1 MYATHVTVPGISHP
15 TMESIITAPRSQRMP
30 SPLKEFMAEKVANGL
45 VSDLPGPNCTRIADE
60 EAGTTTFVN
69 ATWVTREAAQEFID
83 LYVDTISVIGT
94 AVVEV

>member
-1 MYATHVTVPGISHP
+1 MYATHITVPGTTHAP
-15 TMESIITAPRSQRMP
+15 VAAVATVPRSQRLP
-30 SPLKEFMAEKVANGL
+30 SPLKEFIAEKVANGL
-45 VSDLPGPNCTRIADE
+45 VSDLGGPNCNRIVDE
-60 EAGTTTFVN
+60 EAGTTTFIN